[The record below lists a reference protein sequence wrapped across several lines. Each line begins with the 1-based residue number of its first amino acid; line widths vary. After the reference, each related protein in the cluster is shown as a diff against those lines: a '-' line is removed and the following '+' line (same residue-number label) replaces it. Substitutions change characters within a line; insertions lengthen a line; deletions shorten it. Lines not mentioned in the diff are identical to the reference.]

1 MLLKFLNLQLLL
13 YFLNLSGTIGLYFKR
28 DSNKA
33 LLSFLDQLSR
43 LKVNVNISL
52 IKIKVIQIIFINIQE
67 EMKNIMN
74 LKQIILKII
83 KIMKI

>member
-1 MLLKFLNLQLLL
+1 MI
-13 YFLNLSGTIGLYFKR
+13 SGTIGLYFKR
-28 DSNKA
+28 DSNKG
-33 LLSFLDQLSR
+33 LFSFLDKLNR

-52 IKIKVIQIIFINIQE
+52 IKIKVMQIIFINIQE
-67 EMKNIMN
+67 VLKMKNYKEIQLIMN

>member
-1 MLLKFLNLQLLL
+1 MI
-13 YFLNLSGTIGLYFKR
+13 SRTIGLYFKR
-28 DSNKA
+28 DSNKV
-33 LLSFLDQLSR
+33 LLSFLDKLSR

-67 EMKNIMN
+67 EMKNNKEIQLIMN

-83 KIMKI
+83 KTMKI

>member
-1 MLLKFLNLQLLL
+1 MI
-13 YFLNLSGTIGLYFKR
+13 SGTIGLYFKR

-33 LLSFLDQLSR
+33 LFSFHDKLRR

-67 EMKNIMN
+67 EMKNNKEI
-74 LKQIILKII
+74 
-83 KIMKI
+83 

>member
-1 MLLKFLNLQLLL
+1 MI
-13 YFLNLSGTIGLYFKR
+13 SGTIGLYFKR

-33 LLSFLDQLSR
+33 LLSFLDKLSR

-52 IKIKVIQIIFINIQE
+52 IKIKVMQTIFINIQE
-67 EMKNIMN
+67 EMKNNKEIQLIMN